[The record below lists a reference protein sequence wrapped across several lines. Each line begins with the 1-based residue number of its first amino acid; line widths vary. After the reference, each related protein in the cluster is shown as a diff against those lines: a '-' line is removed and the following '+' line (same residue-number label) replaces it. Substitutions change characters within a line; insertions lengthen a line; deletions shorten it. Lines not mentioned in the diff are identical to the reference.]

1 MSGRDGGAMLRVREL
16 GKRLGGRRVLDGVD
30 LEVDGGAAVVVRG
43 ANGAGKSTLLRIV
56 AGVIEPDAG
65 LVEIAGVSITG
76 DRVAARRALGYVP
89 EGADPPEHLT
99 VDEVIRLAAAL
110 KRVDLPGAELRAR
123 LGVDTLGHKRIERLS
138 LGERRR
144 ACLAAA
150 LVGTPRLLV
159 MDEPSNG
166 LDVAGVA
173 ELVALLREQMSAGAA
188 VLIASH
194 DGALAEAIGA
204 RVALLEGGKL
214 ADHSAEAARG

>member
-1 MSGRDGGAMLRVREL
+1 VLRVREL

-30 LEVDGGAAVVVRG
+30 LAIDRGQAVVVRG

-56 AGVIEPDAG
+56 AGVLEPDDG
-65 LVEIAGVSITG
+65 MVEIDGHSITG
-76 DRVAARRALGYVP
+76 DRIAARRALGYVP

-99 VDEVIRLAAAL
+99 VDELLSLSSALRRVPPADAA
-110 KRVDLPGAELRAR
+110 LRAR
-123 LGVDTLGHKRIERLS
+123 LGVDVLGHKRIERLS

-150 LVGTPRLLV
+150 LAGEPALLV
-159 MDEPSNG
+159 MDETSNG
-166 LDVAGVA
+166 LDAAGVDA
-173 ELVALLREQMSAGAA
+173 LETLLRERLAAGCA

-204 RVALLEGGKL
+204 RVVVLSAGRLE
-214 ADHSAEAARG
+214 S